1 MHVHTCGCDGE
12 ECRQLE
18 LVLFGS
24 FRAFLSPQLAL
35 ESIQKPEQ
43 VRAAEVWGGSFA
55 VHVNS
60 RSRLPA
66 GPSMQGPA

>member
-18 LVLFGS
+18 LALFGG

-35 ESIQKPEQ
+35 TSIQKPEQ
-43 VRAAEVWGGSFA
+43 VGAAEIWNDTLA
-55 VHVNS
+55 VRVNS
-60 RSRLPA
+60 RSHLPA
-66 GPSMQGPA
+66 GPSVQGPA